1 MRAIFGAMSS
11 LTIRVLLALVLGLG
25 LGLMLA
31 QSDLAWGPSVLAVL
45 GPVGTVFINAI
56 RMTVIP
62 LVVSSLIVGVT
73 SAPDPR
79 AVGRIGA
86 RALVLF
92 VVFVGIAAAF
102 GVLLGAPLLAL
113 LPLDP
118 ASVESLRAGAAA
130 AGATAAEGA
139 KSIPSV
145 GEWLVALVPANPIK
159 AAADGAM
166 LPLIVTS
173 VVFAAA
179 LMQVSPERRAA
190 VVRIVEGVMD
200 ASLALVR
207 AILEFAPIGV
217 FALAVPLAA
226 TMGAN
231 ALGAI
236 LGYVV
241 IVSGICVLFWF
252 AVLYPAAVFAGGADL
267 RTFAKATLPAQSIA
281 FSSRS
286 SLAAL
291 PALLESVRDT
301 LKLPPAIGS
310 FLIPLAATMF
320 RCGAGIG
327 QTVGVLF
334 IARLYGIDL
343 GAAQLATIAVT
354 SLVTS
359 FSVPGVPGGSII
371 VMVPVL
377 MAAGIPV
384 EGIGI
389 LLGADTIPDMFR
401 TTTNVTGHMTA
412 AVILARAETRSEE
425 RRPRSERP
433 GSRGEE

>member
-1 MRAIFGAMSS
+1 MS
-11 LTIRVLLALVLGLG
+11 LTTQVLLALAAGFAVGLP
-25 LGLMLA
+25 LA
-31 QSDLAWGPSVLAVL
+31 GADASLAGGVLAVL

-73 SAPDPR
+73 SAPDPK

-92 VVFVGIAAAF
+92 VVVVGAASAF
-102 GVLLGAPLLAL
+102 GVLLGGPLLAL

-118 ASVESLRAGAAA
+118 AAVEALRAGAAG
-130 AGATAAEGA
+130 AGASAAEGA

-166 LPLIVTS
+166 LPVIVTTLA
-173 VVFAAA
+173 FAAA
-179 LMQVSPERRAA
+179 LMQVAPERRGA
-190 VVRIVEGVMD
+190 VVRVMEGVMD

-207 AILEFAPIGV
+207 TILAFAPIGV

-226 TMGAN
+226 TMGGS

-241 IVSGICVLFWF
+241 IVCLLCVLFW
-252 AVLYPAAVFAGGADL
+252 AVVLYPAAVVLGRVPVRAFTRAA
-267 RTFAKATLPAQSIA
+267 LPAQTIA

-291 PALLESVRDT
+291 PALLETVRDT
-301 LKLPPAIGS
+301 LRLPPAIGA

-320 RCGAGIG
+320 RAGAGIG

-334 IARLYGIDL
+334 IARLYGVDL
-343 GAAQLATIAVT
+343 TAAQLLTVGVT
-354 SLVTS
+354 SVVTS

-377 MAAGIPV
+377 MSAGIPI
-384 EGIGI
+384 EGVGI

-412 AVILARAETRSEE
+412 AVILARGEKAE
-425 RRPRSERP
+425 
-433 GSRGEE
+433 G

>member
-1 MRAIFGAMSS
+1 MYPESRPCAIFSSMS
-11 LTIRVLLALVLGLG
+11 LTLQVLLALAAGFAVGLVLP
-25 LGLMLA
+25 M
-31 QSDLAWGPSVLAVL
+31 SGPGASEAALAVI
-45 GPVGTVFINAI
+45 GPVGTIFVNAI

-79 AVGRIGA
+79 AVGRIGV

-92 VVFVGIAAAF
+92 VAIVGLASAF
-102 GVLLGAPLLAL
+102 GVVLGAPLLAL

-118 ASVESLRAGAAA
+118 ASIDALRAGAT
-130 AGATAAEGA
+130 ATESA
-139 KSIPSV
+139 KSIPTV
-145 GEWLVALVPANPIK
+145 GEWLIALVPANPIK

-179 LMQVSPERRAA
+179 LMQVAADRRAA
-190 VVRIVEGVMD
+190 VVRVVEGVMD

-207 AILEFAPIGV
+207 AILAFAPLGV
-217 FALAVPLAA
+217 FALAVPLA
-226 TMGAN
+226 TKMGTG

-241 IVSGICVLFWF
+241 IVSGICVLFWVV
-252 AVLYPAAVFAGGADL
+252 VLYPAAVLIGRTDL
-267 RTFAKATLPAQSIA
+267 RLFARATLPAQSIA
-281 FSSRS
+281 VSSRS

-291 PALLESVRDT
+291 PALLESVKET

-320 RCGAGIG
+320 RAGAGIG

-334 IARLYGIDL
+334 IARLYGVDL
-343 GAAQLATIAVT
+343 GVAQLATIAVT

-384 EGIGI
+384 EGVGI

-412 AVILARAETRSEE
+412 AVILARGEAN
-425 RRPRSERP
+425 P
-433 GSRGEE
+433 GGAS

>member
-1 MRAIFGAMSS
+1 VLIALAAGFLVGVPLSRADGAFAS
-11 LTIRVLLALVLGLG
+11 T
-25 LGLMLA
+25 
-31 QSDLAWGPSVLAVL
+31 VLAVL
-45 GPVGTVFINAI
+45 GPVGTIFVNAI

-79 AVGRIGA
+79 SVGRIGA

-92 VVFVGIAAAF
+92 VIVVAIATAYGI
-102 GVLLGAPLLAL
+102 LLGQPLLAM

-118 ASVESLRAGAAA
+118 AAVESLRAGAAG
-130 AGATAAEGA
+130 AGATAAETA
-139 KSIPSV
+139 KSIPTF
-145 GEWLVALVPANPIK
+145 GQWLVSLVPNNPIR

-166 LPLIVTS
+166 LPLIVVS
-173 VVFAAA
+173 VTFAAA
-179 LMQVSPERRAA
+179 LMQIAPERRAA
-190 VVRIVEGVMD
+190 VVRVVEGVMD

-207 AILEFAPIGV
+207 AILAFAPLGV

-236 LGYVV
+236 VGYIV
-241 IVSGICVLFWF
+241 IASGIFLVFW
-252 AVLYPAAVFAGGADL
+252 ATALYPAAVLLGRVPL
-267 RTFAKATLPAQSIA
+267 RTFVRATLPAQSIA

-291 PALLESVRDT
+291 PAMLESVRDS

-310 FLIPLAATMF
+310 FLVPLAATMF

-334 IARLYGIDL
+334 VARLYGVDL
-343 GAAQLATIAVT
+343 DATQLLSIAVT
-354 SLVTS
+354 TLVTT

-377 MAAGIPV
+377 MSAGIPL

-401 TTTNVTGHMTA
+401 TTTNVTGHLTA
-412 AVILARAETRSEE
+412 AVILARGEGG
-425 RRPRSERP
+425 
-433 GSRGEE
+433 GSSAA

>member
-1 MRAIFGAMSS
+1 MS
-11 LTIRVLLALVLGLG
+11 LTVQVLLALVAGLALGLP
-25 LGLMLA
+25 LA
-31 QSDLAWGPSVLAVL
+31 GRESALATGTLAVL
-45 GPVGTVFINAI
+45 GPVGTIFINAI

-62 LVVSSLIVGVT
+62 LVVSSLVVGVT

-92 VVFVGIAAAF
+92 VALVAAAAAMGIAA
-102 GVLLGAPLLAL
+102 GAPLMAL

-118 ASVESLRAGAAA
+118 ASVEALRAGSSGS
-130 AGATAAEGA
+130 GASALEGA

-145 GEWLVALVPANPIK
+145 GEWLVSLVPANPIK

-166 LPLIVTS
+166 LPLIVVSIT
-173 VVFAAA
+173 FAAA
-179 LMQVSPERRAA
+179 LLQVAPERRAA
-190 VVRIVEGVMD
+190 VVRIAEGVMD

-207 AILEFAPIGV
+207 GILAFAPVGV

-226 TMGAN
+226 RLGTD

-236 LGYVV
+236 AGYIA
-241 IVSGICVLFWF
+241 IVCAICVLYWG
-252 AVLYPAAVFAGGADL
+252 AVLYPLAVVVGGVPLRRFVRAA
-267 RTFAKATLPAQSIA
+267 LPAQTIA

-301 LKLPPAIGS
+301 LRLPPAIGG

-320 RCGAGIG
+320 RTGAGIG

-334 IARLYGIDL
+334 IARLYGVDL
-343 GAAQLATIAVT
+343 DAAQLLTVGVT
-354 SLVTS
+354 SVVTS
-359 FSVPGVPGGSII
+359 FSVPGVPAGSII
-371 VMVPVL
+371 VMVPVA

-389 LLGADTIPDMFR
+389 LIGADTIPDMFR
-401 TTTNVTGHMTA
+401 TTTNVTGHLTA
-412 AVILARAETRSEE
+412 ATVLARGEGA
-425 RRPRSERP
+425 RSERD
-433 GSRGEE
+433 GKDGMDG

>member
-1 MRAIFGAMSS
+1 MS
-11 LTIRVLLALVLGLG
+11 LTLQVLLALAAGFAVGLP
-25 LGLMLA
+25 L
-31 QSDLAWGPSVLAVL
+31 SRVEGPFADGVLALL
-45 GPVGTVFINAI
+45 GPVGTIFVNAI

-73 SAPDPR
+73 GAPDPR
-79 AVGRIGA
+79 SVGRIGV

-92 VVFVGIAAAF
+92 VLLVGVAAAF
-102 GVLLGAPLLAL
+102 GVVLGAPLMAL
-113 LPLDP
+113 IPLDP
-118 ASVESLRAGAAA
+118 SSVDALRAGAIG

-139 KSIPSV
+139 KSIPSL
-145 GEWLVALVPANPIK
+145 GEWIVALVPSNPIK

-166 LPLIVTS
+166 LPLIVVS
-173 VVFAAA
+173 VTFAAA
-179 LMQVSPERRAA
+179 LMQVAPERRGA
-190 VVRIVEGVMD
+190 VVRVVEGIMD

-207 AILEFAPIGV
+207 AILAFAPLGV

-226 TMGAN
+226 TMGTD

-241 IVSGICVLFWF
+241 IVCGICVLFWL
-252 AVLYPAAVFAGGADL
+252 VLLYPLAVTVGRVPL
-267 RTFAKATLPAQSIA
+267 RTFARATLPAQSIA

-301 LKLPPAIGS
+301 LRLPPAIGS

-320 RCGAGIG
+320 RVGAGIG

-334 IARLYGIDL
+334 IARLYGVDL
-343 GAAQLATIAVT
+343 DTVQLVTIAVI

-377 MAAGIPV
+377 TSVGIPV
-384 EGIGI
+384 EGVGI

-412 AVILARAETRSEE
+412 AVILARGETASDR
-425 RRPRSERP
+425 
-433 GSRGEE
+433 

>member
-1 MRAIFGAMSS
+1 MS
-11 LTIRVLLALVLGLG
+11 LTFQVLLALAAGFAVGLP
-25 LGLMLA
+25 L
-31 QSDLAWGPSVLAVL
+31 SRVEGPFADGVLALL
-45 GPVGTVFINAI
+45 GPVGTIFVNAI

-73 SAPDPR
+73 AAPDPR
-79 AVGRIGA
+79 SVGRIGA

-92 VVFVGIAAAF
+92 VVLVGVAAAF
-102 GVLLGAPLLAL
+102 GVVLGAPLMAL
-113 LPLDP
+113 IPLDP
-118 ASVESLRAGAAA
+118 SSVESLRAGAAG

-139 KSIPSV
+139 KSIPSL
-145 GEWLVALVPANPIK
+145 GEWLVALVPSNPVK

-166 LPLIVTS
+166 LPIIVVS
-173 VVFAAA
+173 VTFAAA
-179 LMQVSPERRAA
+179 LMQIAPERRAA
-190 VVRIVEGVMD
+190 VVRPVEGIMD

-207 AILEFAPIGV
+207 AILAFAPLGV

-226 TMGAN
+226 TMGTD

-241 IVSGICVLFWF
+241 IVCGICVLFWLL
-252 AVLYPAAVFAGGADL
+252 VLYPLAVTVGRVPL
-267 RTFAKATLPAQSIA
+267 RTFARATLPAQSIA

-301 LKLPPAIGS
+301 LRLPPAIGS

-320 RCGAGIG
+320 RVGAGIG

-334 IARLYGIDL
+334 IARLYGADL
-343 GAAQLATIAVT
+343 DTVQLVTIAVI

-377 MAAGIPV
+377 TSAGIPV

-412 AVILARAETRSEE
+412 AVILARGETAVEGSGLEAER
-425 RRPRSERP
+425 
-433 GSRGEE
+433 